1 MSVWR
6 RKGLELFYDIRH
18 TFTGKEDTIYT
29 LMVQLRSRVEDAH
42 LKKDTDELDNIYG
55 YVEWCFNQRKRC
67 FDLCNAAAVGFYE
80 HLVEAENTRLAI
92 PYRVSPDIFGQVQ
105 SLFEWMLEREVE
117 KYKELVLEYN
127 RVNHTEFEC

>member
-42 LKKDTDELDNIYG
+42 LKKDTDELNRIYA
-55 YVEWCFNQRKRC
+55 YVEWCFHQRKRC

-80 HLVEAENTRLAI
+80 HLIEGEITRLAI
-92 PYRVSPDIFGQVQ
+92 PYRVPPDIFEQVQ
-105 SLFEWMLEREVE
+105 SLFEWMLRREAE

-127 RVNHTEFEC
+127 RVNHTKFEC